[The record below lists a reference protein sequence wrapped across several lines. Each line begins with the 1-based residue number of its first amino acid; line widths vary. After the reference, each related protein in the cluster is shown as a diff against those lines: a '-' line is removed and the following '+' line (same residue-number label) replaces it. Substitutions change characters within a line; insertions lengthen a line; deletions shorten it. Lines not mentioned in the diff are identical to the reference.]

1 MQGLRPNF
9 STDSIRNS
17 IYSKNNGDNAK
28 IRIFSFIPERQRI
41 QLYSIRTF
49 IPTKQLKTQAQP
61 EQPRKR
67 HKCGFH

>member
-41 QLYSIRTF
+41 QPNDNVYNVIL
-49 IPTKQLKTQAQP
+49 
-61 EQPRKR
+61 
-67 HKCGFH
+67 